1 VNGCVAVP
9 QYLPLV
15 QPLRHPVIILSRGHG
30 SRLARVATGR
40 HKTTELVAG
49 RPILTWILAELA
61 GLAIPELVVH
71 LREPDP
77 AVARL
82 VATHPQPVR
91 LDASRPRGYLLDVYD
106 CRHYGERF
114 TVIEADTVTYPGSLQ
129 HFLLLA
135 DQLGEH
141 HDLAVGVAPAAANPN
156 GPSVVIEREGQ
167 LRAISWEAAPTGLVP
182 LAAWHWTAELLD
194 QAPDFAARTGS
205 TSPARYVTWAIQ
217 HHGQHGARVAGI
229 GIPAGFNVNTPADLA
244 AAGAGVARW
253 LDIEPTSTE
262 RNLAS

>member
-1 VNGCVAVP
+1 MPPYPSG
-9 QYLPLV
+9 PLV
-15 QPLRHPVIILSRGHG
+15 LPLRHPVIILSRGHG
-30 SRLARVATGR
+30 SRLATVASGW

-77 AVARL
+77 TVARL

-91 LDASRPRGYLLDVYD
+91 LAVGRPRGYLLDIYD
-106 CRHYGERF
+106 CRRYGERF
-114 TVIEADTVTYPGSLQ
+114 TIIEADTVTYPGSLH

-141 HDLAVGVAPAAANPN
+141 HDLTVGLAPATANPN
-156 GPSVVIEREGQ
+156 GPAVVIDAGGQ
-167 LRAISWEAAPTGLVP
+167 IQALAWEAAPTGLVP
-182 LAAWHWTAELLD
+182 LAAWHWTAALLD
-194 QAPDFAARTGS
+194 QAPDFVARTGS

-217 HHGQHGARVAGI
+217 HGTKVTGI

-244 AAGAGVARW
+244 TANAGVARW
-253 LDIEPTSTE
+253 LATQPTSTE